1 MKYIMNVL
9 LVFFAIPLAVIV
21 ISIALEKLLDCPI
34 LVGAIVFSILLL
46 IAVIFSNT
54 IYFILTVIYTLLAFL
69 TAWITKLMYKFI
81 LGLKKCNNN
90 CNTRDNNQELTV
102 NGRVRVLDSNNNNQN
117 NSGTF
122 CGCYRRR

>member
-81 LGLKKCNNN
+81 LRLKNCNNN
-90 CNTRDNNQELTV
+90 CNTGDNNQELTV

-117 NSGTF
+117 NSETF